1 MPPRPHPWELILEL
15 SAKLRVSGRG
25 VPGLILQELQLP
37 PVLFTAQLVPEQ
49 LNPGLT
55 AAQSQALPES
65 IDLSQRRKAQ
75 RALRPSSA
83 LSATSCDSGQ
93 SHLMCCHQW
102 LGIVIV
108 QSARVTAVGTRDG
121 SFACRRRVVSVLA
134 PWMGMWCWEQA
145 GWMRELLLPC

>member
-1 MPPRPHPWELILEL
+1 MPPCPHPWELILEL
-15 SAKLRVSGRG
+15 LAKLKVSGRG

-37 PVLFTAQLVPEQ
+37 PVLFTAQLVPKQ

-65 IDLSQRRKAQ
+65 IDLSRRRKGQ

-83 LSATSCDSGQ
+83 LSAASCDLGQ

-108 QSARVTAVGTRDG
+108 QKCQGDSCGDQGWQFRVQMRSGVSPGSAMLPA
-121 SFACRRRVVSVLA
+121 
-134 PWMGMWCWEQA
+134 WEYGA
-145 GWMRELLLPC
+145 GNRQGG